1 MKKATAFTAKLLLL
15 TLCVIIADRSIGA
28 LLRHFYYRSSSGEQ
42 GRLTYSLDSTTAPIL
57 VLGSSKALRHYASPI
72 ITDSLGLDCYNTGK
86 DKQGLFYSLAV
97 LQATLHR
104 YHPRIILL
112 DFNPIGLVPSQ
123 AALDELSILLPYYWQ
138 HPEIRPVIDKRSPY
152 ERIKTRSLLYCYNSL
167 AVQIAFSNLS
177 HRRDTGSIA
186 GYTPVYPSMRNP
198 PFSPYNTRLIKDP
211 PDTTLVNAL
220 LQIIT
225 LTRENGCRLAVIVS
239 PTYFPLP
246 DSPSTMIRTKKICD
260 SLQVPLLDYSASTAF
275 PGNKPIF
282 FDNQHL
288 NDSGARIF
296 TRLLCHDLITM
307 GIPKDL
313 PQKKNE

>member
-15 TLCVIIADRSIGA
+15 TIGVIIADRSIGT
-28 LLRHFYYRSSSGEQ
+28 LLRHFYYRSNSGEQ
-42 GRLTYSLDSTTAPIL
+42 RRLTYSLDSVTAPIL
-57 VLGSSKALRHYASPI
+57 VLGNSKALRHYASPI

-86 DKQGLFYSLAV
+86 DKQGIFYSLAV

-112 DFNPIGLVPSQ
+112 DFSPTGLVTSQ
-123 AALDELSILLPYYWQ
+123 AALDELSTLLPYYWQ
-138 HPEIRPVIDKRSPY
+138 HPEIRPVIDKRSLY
-152 ERIKTRSLLYCYNSL
+152 ECVKTQSLLYCYNSL
-167 AVQIAFSNLS
+167 AVQIAYSNLP
-177 HRRDTGSIA
+177 HRKDTGSIA
-186 GYTPVYPSMRNP
+186 GYTPIYPSMRNP
-198 PFSPYNTRLIKDP
+198 PFYPYNTRQMNDP
-211 PDTTLVNAL
+211 PDTALVNAFL
-220 LQIIT
+220 RIIT
-225 LTRENGCRLAVIVS
+225 LTRENDCSLAVIVS
-239 PTYFPLP
+239 PAYFPLFHT
-246 DSPSTMIRTKKICD
+246 PSTMIRAKQICD

-275 PGNKPIF
+275 VGNMRVF

-296 TRLLCHDLITM
+296 TRLLCHDLIAM